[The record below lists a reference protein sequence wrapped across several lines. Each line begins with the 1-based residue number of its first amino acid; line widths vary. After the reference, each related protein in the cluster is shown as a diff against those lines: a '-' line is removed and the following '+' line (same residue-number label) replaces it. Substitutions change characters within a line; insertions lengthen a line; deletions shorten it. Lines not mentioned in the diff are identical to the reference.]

1 MSKQSWAVASAIVGL
16 FSAWAI
22 LSAVPDR
29 VLAQDAVPESQ
40 GVISQ
45 PVTFSIDGPTQRLEM
60 VVATSRILTL
70 EHKIPRLLVG
80 NPEIV
85 RATPIS
91 PNQVQLSALH
101 PGVTQLN
108 VWDEN
113 QGLYTVDVVVTP
125 DARQLQMLIKAE
137 FPDAAVRVRPL
148 SNSVYLSGYVP
159 SPGMV
164 NSIVR
169 IAEDYYPKV
178 VNNMTIGGVQ
188 QILLKT
194 KVMEVSRTKLRRA
207 GFDWALLN
215 NEVDVVQSVSG
226 LLGGGVTETLASG
239 IDDTVRFGVVS
250 GDTSFFGFIDALR
263 QNDLIKVLAEPQL
276 TTVSGRPASFNSGG
290 EFPIIVPQ
298 SLGTVSI
305 EYRQYGTRVDFVPI
319 VLGNGNLRL
328 EVRPQVSEIDPARSV
343 VLGSVSVPGLRTRW
357 VDTAV
362 EMKAGQTLALAGL
375 LQTRVEAQNRGLPW
389 LADLPWFGAPF
400 RHVKEEVN
408 EVELLILVT
417 PEFVEATDAEEL
429 PACGPGESTTN
440 PNDVELYFRGY
451 LEVPKCCEDGSCP
464 NCQSGMPTESAPSP
478 AMQPHEAMPPL
489 PGDVEAAA
497 KRPAPAGRPAA
508 TKSAQARKPV
518 RASVAGEATVAGE
531 QPVLIGPVGYDS
543 LK

>member
-1 MSKQSWAVASAIVGL
+1 
-16 FSAWAI
+16 
-22 LSAVPDR
+22 
-29 VLAQDAVPESQ
+29 
-40 GVISQ
+40 
-45 PVTFSIDGPTQRLEM
+45 M

-70 EHKIPRLLVG
+70 EHKIPRLLVN
-80 NPEIV
+80 NPEVV

-91 PNQVQLSALH
+91 PNQVQLSALQ

-125 DARQLQMLIKAE
+125 DGRQLQMLIKSE

-148 SNSVYLSGYVP
+148 ANSVYLSGYVP
-159 SPGMV
+159 SPAMV

-207 GFDWALLN
+207 GFDWAYLN
-215 NEVDVVQSVSG
+215 DEVAVIQTVSG
-226 LLGGGVTETLASG
+226 LLQGGGTARCGVRGDWCRHGAVRHRQRQTARSPASS
-239 IDDTVRFGVVS
+239 TP
-250 GDTSFFGFIDALR
+250 LR

-328 EVRPQVSEIDPARSV
+328 EVRPQVSEIDRVAQRGDQQHQRPGSAHAVGGHGGGDEGGPDVGLGRLAPDTRGSPESRAPLAGRHAVVWRAVPSRERGSQRGRVVDSGHARV
-343 VLGSVSVPGLRTRW
+343 RGSVRSGRTAAVRPRRVDDQSERCRAVLPRLPGSAEVLRRRQLPELPERWRAERDAPRRKRCSRTRPLPPLPSD
-357 VDTAV
+357 VDA
-362 EMKAGQTLALAGL
+362 
-375 LQTRVEAQNRGLPW
+375 
-389 LADLPWFGAPF
+389 
-400 RHVKEEVN
+400 
-408 EVELLILVT
+408 
-417 PEFVEATDAEEL
+417 
-429 PACGPGESTTN
+429 
-440 PNDVELYFRGY
+440 
-451 LEVPKCCEDGSCP
+451 
-464 NCQSGMPTESAPSP
+464 SAKRPSP
-478 AMQPHEAMPPL
+478 AGQ
-489 PGDVEAAA
+489 
-497 KRPAPAGRPAA
+497 PAA
-508 TKSAQARKPV
+508 TKIRPGHGNRSA
-518 RASVAGEATVAGE
+518 ATVAGDATTK
-531 QPVLIGPVGYDS
+531 PARNRR
-543 LK
+543 